1 MIANGITLSRLVFAA
16 GFGVV
21 VAVSP
26 TAPPISTPLLAI
38 LLALAVVEEATDF
51 FDGFVARRLGTTS
64 QLGSLLDPIC
74 DSLGRLTIYFSMA
87 LAGWV
92 LIAVPLVMGA
102 RDLIVA
108 YTRATNVL
116 AGKSFSARS
125 SGKLKAGFQGGGIF
139 VLVLLAWLGGVWPH
153 EITILVLRHIVA
165 GLVILVTG
173 WSLLD
178 YLRGAAPGIKEII
191 QKDQQDRK

>member
-1 MIANGITLSRLVFAA
+1 MIANGITLSRLLWAA
-16 GFGVV
+16 GFSVV

-26 TAPPISTPLLAI
+26 MGRPISTSLLAM
-38 LLALAVVEEATDF
+38 LLALAAVEEASDF
-51 FDGFVARRLGTTS
+51 FDGIIARRTGTTS

-92 LIAVPLVMGA
+92 SIAVPLVMGA

-116 AGKSFSARS
+116 SGKSFHARW
-125 SGKLKAGFQGGGIF
+125 SGKIKAGVQGGGIF
-139 VLVLLAWLGGVWPH
+139 GLVLLAWLGGAWEH
-153 EITILVLRHIVA
+153 ETALRILRYVVA
-165 GLVILVTG
+165 ALVIGMTG

-191 QKDQQDRK
+191 QKDRE